1 MSNDNIMKFRNIK
14 NIFFVVPFGIILAG
28 CSPTIQRTVNVTKNI
43 SSTQPAGLYGATMSL
58 LGEDLIHEKA
68 NKYSL
73 SRECLNYSI
82 SQEDLDNALENGAKI
97 ITSSQWEQVVLYT
110 SYRPD
115 SETGRKTGKNPYYD
129 IPPIVSITNQK
140 GKCLGLSYIIEGKKS
155 LLNKFAPKK

>member
-1 MSNDNIMKFRNIK
+1 MKFRNIK

-43 SSTQPAGLYGATMSL
+43 SSTEAAGIYGGTSSL
-58 LGEDLIHEKA
+58 LGDSILYKKA

-97 ITSSQWEQVVLYT
+97 ITSTQWEQVVLYT
-110 SYRPD
+110 SYTGD
-115 SETGRKTGKNPYYD
+115 WETGRRTGKNAFYD
-129 IPPIVSITNQK
+129 IPPIVRSTNQK
-140 GKCLGLSYIIEGKKS
+140 GECLGLSYIIEGKKS

>member
-1 MSNDNIMKFRNIK
+1 MKFSKIK
-14 NIFFVVPFGIILAG
+14 NLFFVVPFGILLAG

-43 SSTQPAGLYGATMSL
+43 SSTEAFGIYGSTFNL
-58 LGEDLIHEKA
+58 LGEDLIYKKA

-73 SRECLNYSI
+73 SKECLNYSI
-82 SQEDLDNALENGAKI
+82 SQEDLDKALENGAKI

-110 SYRPD
+110 SYTND
-115 SETGRKTGKNPYYD
+115 SETGRKTGKNSYYD
-129 IPPIVSITNQK
+129 IPPIVDRTNQK

>member
-1 MSNDNIMKFRNIK
+1 MSYGNTMKFRNIK
-14 NIFFVVPFGIILAG
+14 NLFFVVPFGILLAG

-43 SSTQPAGLYGATMSL
+43 SSTRYGQSII
-58 LGEDLIHEKA
+58 GEMYTYQKA

-73 SRECLNYSI
+73 SKECMNYSI
-82 SQEDLDNALENGAKI
+82 SQEDLDIALENGAKI

-110 SYRPD
+110 SY
-115 SETGRKTGKNPYYD
+115 KTYKNN
-129 IPPIVSITNQK
+129 PPTVNRTNEK

>member
-1 MSNDNIMKFRNIK
+1 MKFSKIK
-14 NIFFVVPFGIILAG
+14 NLFFVVPFGILLAG

-43 SSTQPAGLYGATMSL
+43 SSTEAFGFYGSTINL
-58 LGEDLIHEKA
+58 LGEDFLYKKA

-82 SQEDLDNALENGAKI
+82 SQEDLDKALENGAKI

-110 SYRPD
+110 SYRND

-129 IPPIVSITNQK
+129 IPPIVDSTNQK

>member
-1 MSNDNIMKFRNIK
+1 MKFRNIK
-14 NIFFVVPFGIILAG
+14 NLFFVVPFGILLAS

-43 SSTQPAGLYGATMSL
+43 SSTSYGSNL
-58 LGEDLIHEKA
+58 LGEMFAYEKA

-73 SRECLNYSI
+73 SKECMNYSI
-82 SQEDLDNALENGAKI
+82 SQEDLDIALENGAKI

-110 SYRPD
+110 SY
-115 SETGRKTGKNPYYD
+115 KNPT
-129 IPPIVSITNQK
+129 PIVNRTNEK

>member
-1 MSNDNIMKFRNIK
+1 MSYGNNMKFRNIK
-14 NIFFVVPFGIILAG
+14 NIFFAVPFGILLAG

-43 SSTQPAGLYGATMSL
+43 SSSTGYSIYGGSVSILGDDILYQ
-58 LGEDLIHEKA
+58 KA

-97 ITSSQWEQVVLYT
+97 ITSTQWEQVVLYT
-110 SYRPD
+110 SYTND
-115 SETGRKTGKNPYYD
+115 SETGRRTGKNSYYD
-129 IPPIVSITNQK
+129 IPPIVLSTNQD

>member
-1 MSNDNIMKFRNIK
+1 MKFSKIK
-14 NIFFVVPFGIILAG
+14 NLFFVVPFGILLAG

-43 SSTQPAGLYGATMSL
+43 SSTRYGNSL
-58 LGEDLIHEKA
+58 LGDSILYEKA

-97 ITSSQWEQVVLYT
+97 ITSTQWEQVVLYT
-110 SYRPD
+110 SYRND

-129 IPPIVSITNQK
+129 IPPIVDRTNQK